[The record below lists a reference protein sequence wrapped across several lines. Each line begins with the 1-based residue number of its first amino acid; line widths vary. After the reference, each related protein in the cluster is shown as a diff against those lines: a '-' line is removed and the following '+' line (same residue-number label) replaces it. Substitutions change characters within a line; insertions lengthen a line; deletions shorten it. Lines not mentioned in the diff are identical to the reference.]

1 MAAAVAAAPEDAVAV
16 ALGTQIVLRSAAV
29 VVVAPSSMVQTV
41 HRRGA
46 VEDTSAVARAAATEI
61 TAIMPLALAA
71 EAGEAAL
78 TVGISTI
85 WEERM
90 EPMAP
95 TAVVEAGAA
104 TALPLGAAAVAT
116 AGLAEE
122 EPPQECSGLISL
134 ALMEEMVD
142 LAAVQALASAQK
154 LMSTALPETGAVS
167 EEALT
172 AVAVA
177 VAVELSEAPSSI
189 KAVSL

>member
-1 MAAAVAAAPEDAVAV
+1 MAAEVAAAPEGTVAV
-16 ALGTQIVLRSAAV
+16 ALGPQILLRSAVV

-46 VEDTSAVARAAATEI
+46 VEDTSAVARAAATAI
-61 TAIMPLALAA
+61 MAIMPLALAA

-85 WEERM
+85 WGERM

-95 TAVVEAGAA
+95 TAVVEEGAA
-104 TALPLGAAAVAT
+104 MALPLGVAAVAT
-116 AGLAEE
+116 AGLAEG

-142 LAAVQALASAQK
+142 LAAAQALA
-154 LMSTALPETGAVS
+154 
-167 EEALT
+167 
-172 AVAVA
+172 
-177 VAVELSEAPSSI
+177 
-189 KAVSL
+189 